1 MIPVTKPF
9 FPPREKYDKYISEI
23 WERQWLTNNGP
34 VLVELEAGLKQYLNI
49 PNLMFVANGTIAIQM
64 AIKALKLTGE
74 IITTPFSYVATT
86 STIVW
91 ENCRPV
97 FVDIDPF
104 TFTIDPGKIEAA
116 ITKNTSAILAT
127 HVFGNACDIDAI
139 QAIADKHGLKII
151 YDAAHCFDT
160 LYKGKS
166 VFEFGD
172 ISTCSFHATKIFH
185 TIEGGAVFS
194 PQPELLTRISLL
206 RNFGHTSPITFDGA
220 GINAKNSEM
229 HAAMGL
235 CVLEYMGE
243 IMKKRKEQWDRYK
256 NMLQQSDKLQLI
268 RITEGCDFNWSY
280 FPVVFESEAVLL
292 KVTEALNR
300 HDVYPR
306 RYFYPSLNTLDY
318 IDKVS
323 CPNSEAIAS
332 CVLCIPLYHTLSGED
347 QDMIADVIINSV

>member
-9 FPPREKYDKYISEI
+9 FPPREKYDKYISDI

-49 PNLMFVANGTIAIQM
+49 SNLMFVANGTIAIQM
-64 AIKALKLTGE
+64 AIKALKLTGD

-97 FVDIDPF
+97 FVDIDPN

-166 VFEFGD
+166 VFEYGD

-256 NMLQQSDKLQLI
+256 NMLQQSSKLQLI

-318 IDKVS
+318 IDKVG
-323 CPNSEAIAS
+323 CPNSEKIAS
-332 CVLCIPLYHTLSGED
+332 CVLCIPLYHTLRGED
-347 QDMIADVIINSV
+347 QDMIADVILNSV